1 MDIIEILKD
10 TFLMI
15 RTAKMRSCLTML
27 GIIIGISAVIILT
40 SIGKGQSAL
49 LKATFDKMG
58 KNVLLIMR
66 NKDYRGKFPITSRN
80 YFSEQDVSQ
89 IEKNPN
95 INMVTPLQQLPDKFI
110 KILNEKDFTLGEKCW
125 LEFLGVSPSYME
137 ITDMEFLYGR
147 NFSKNE
153 KGNYVIIGDALAE
166 KIFGVKDAIG
176 KKIDISVKVRKK
188 VGRVKRSFIV
198 VGVVKN
204 PFVDMNKVFKGNWL
218 RLLMF
223 IPVEQ
228 FKSITGQPVM
238 GAVWCK
244 IRNGIDLNTAGEQ
257 IVSEIANMKD
267 SPREIYMYRKMNEWM
282 SNANKS
288 VEKNNLFVALIA
300 AISLLVGGIGIMNI
314 MLVTVTERTREIG
327 IRKAIGA
334 RSRDVLFQF
343 LIEAVA
349 LTLTGGIVGIILGIF
364 GGKIIG
370 SFMDVTPIL
379 DYTAVLVST
388 LVSIFIGIVFGLY
401 PAKKAA
407 ELNPIE
413 ALRHE

>member
-15 RTAKMRSCLTML
+15 RTAKLRSCLTML

-49 LKATFDKMG
+49 LRETFDKMG
-58 KNVLLIMR
+58 KNVLLIKT

-80 YFSEQDVSQ
+80 YFNEQDVIQ
-89 IEKNPN
+89 IERNPN
-95 INMVTPLQQLPDKFI
+95 INMITPIQQLPDRFI

-125 LEFLGVSPSYME
+125 LEFLGVSPNYMKM
-137 ITDMEFLYGR
+137 TDMKFLYGR

-166 KIFGVKDAIG
+166 KIFGVKDAVG
-176 KKIDISVKVRKK
+176 KKIELSIKVRKK
-188 VGRVKRSFIV
+188 VGRIKRTLIV
-198 VGVVKN
+198 VGVVQN

-218 RLLMF
+218 RLQMF

-228 FKSITGQPVM
+228 FKSITGQSIM
-238 GAVWCK
+238 SAIWCK
-244 IRNGIDLNTAGEQ
+244 IRTGIDLNSAGEQ

-267 SPREIYMYRKMNEWM
+267 SPKEIYMYRKMNEWM

-334 RSRDVLFQF
+334 RNRDVLFQF

-349 LTLTGGIVGIILGIF
+349 LTLTGGIVGIIIGIA

-370 SFMDVTPIL
+370 SFMDVAPIL

-388 LVSIFIGIVFGLY
+388 VVSIFIGIIFGLY